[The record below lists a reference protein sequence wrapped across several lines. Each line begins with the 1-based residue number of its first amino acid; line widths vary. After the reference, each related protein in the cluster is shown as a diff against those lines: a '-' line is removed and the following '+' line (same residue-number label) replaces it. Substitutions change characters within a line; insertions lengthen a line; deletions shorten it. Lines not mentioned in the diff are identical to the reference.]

1 MFQQITIIGSGLLGA
16 SLGMAVSKNG
26 LAQNIKVWARREE
39 TLSHCN
45 AQDWCTYTE
54 SDLERSVKGSEFVI
68 ICTPVGS
75 IPEILKRII
84 SVSDEGTIITD
95 VGSVKSEICYV
106 GDDCTTNAKAEF
118 IGSHPMAGSENSGMK
133 YADINLFEE
142 KPCIVT
148 PTKKSSRNTVDKT
161 MKFWSELNM
170 YVYELLP
177 EEHDDAVSYFSHLP
191 HLISSCLAHNLEKKP
206 ETWRKISGNGIRD
219 TTRIA
224 AGDPDL
230 WRQIFMMN
238 KEKLLSALED
248 WEQSLMNF
256 KDIIKNDDNEKILSF
271 LKKGAKFRKGL

>member
-1 MFQQITIIGSGLLGA
+1 MKNRNSGLDFLRVIAIILVMVSHSNGLLGNN
-16 SLGMAVSKNG
+16 SIYNQYLGNLGVEIFFVLSGFLITSK
-26 LAQNIKVWARREE
+26 LIA
-39 TLSHCN
+39 
-45 AQDWCTYTE
+45 
-54 SDLERSVKGSEFVI
+54 LEQINLRGFY
-68 ICTPVGS
+68 
-75 IPEILKRII
+75 LKRALRII
-84 SVSDEGTIITD
+84 PNFYLSIIVFWLATLYGREG
-95 VGSVKSEICYV
+95 
-106 GDDCTTNAKAEF
+106 
-118 IGSHPMAGSENSGMK
+118 
-133 YADINLFEE
+133 INLFEE

-148 PTKKSSRNTVDKT
+148 PTKKSSRNTLDKT

-238 KEKLLSALED
+238 KEKLLFALED